1 MDLSWQQGGPDP
13 GKALA
18 PRAIGGV
25 KPCFAASADRKNE
38 SVSTFTLNQ
47 LCKILTC
54 RLEDVAEYTEE
65 DGM

>member
-1 MDLSWQQGGPDP
+1 MLLGP
-13 GKALA
+13 A
-18 PRAIGGV
+18 GGV

-38 SVSTFTLNQ
+38 SVCTFTLNQ
-47 LCKILTC
+47 LCKILNC